1 MNDRKSI
8 YGWSLLLALVT
19 AGCTTPV
26 PQPPSPTAEQL
37 KTQAEIRNINASLDR
52 IEKKLTPT
60 KSMTVSQPGQFR
72 EHKADRAVLAKIV
85 LPSNPT
91 REDCKKYIRAIIAAT
106 EDQNSFSP
114 EDPQVKMLQQV
125 GAKNIDLLFAE
136 LSGPMNFHLIYTINK
151 LADPSSKKL
160 VLKYFPQYRELV
172 EAVERNGWAK
182 DAKPILLSGLY
193 ANEGYVPPS
202 WIKALASLKDPTTYP
217 TMIRFMKT
225 NPNNAYDTY
234 LTISKL
240 PGIKIEDADIKTT
253 WRNLKITGQ
262 PWALAQFAPVAM
274 SIGELEALDMVMKNI
289 TKGNA
294 SGEQLEMIYNCTEY
308 QGMPQEIQAQYDQE
322 KKRLYWDAA
331 EKKFK
336 AKPRQ

>member
-1 MNDRKSI
+1 MNDKKSV

-26 PQPPSPTAEQL
+26 PQPPPPTAEQL
-37 KTQAEIRNINASLDR
+37 KMQAEIRNINASLDR
-52 IEKKLTPT
+52 IEKRLTPP
-60 KSMTVSQPGQFR
+60 KSVTLSQPGMFQ
-72 EHKADRAVLAKIV
+72 EHKADRAALAKIV
-85 LPSNPT
+85 LPAHPS
-91 REDCKKYIRAIIAAT
+91 RDDCRKYVRAIIAAT
-106 EDQNSFSP
+106 EGQNYFSS
-114 EDPQVKMLQQV
+114 EDPQVTMLQKI

-136 LSGPMNFHLIYTINK
+136 LNGPMNFHLIYTINK
-151 LADPSSKKL
+151 LADPNSKKL
-160 VLKYFPQYRELV
+160 VLQYFPQYRELV

-182 DAKPILLSGLY
+182 DAKPILVSGLY

-217 TMIRFMKT
+217 TMIRFMRT
-225 NPNNAYDTY
+225 NPNNAYQTY
-234 LTISKL
+234 SEISKL

-253 WRNLKITGQ
+253 WRNLKISGQ
-262 PWALAQFAPVAM
+262 TWALAQFAPVAM
-274 SIGELEALDMVMKNI
+274 SVGEPEALDMVMKNI
-289 TKGNA
+289 THGNA

-308 QGMPQEIQAQYDQE
+308 QGMPQEIQAQYNQE
-322 KKRLYWDAA
+322 KERLHWDAA